1 MITLAMVVALN
12 RTDELRIHLRGALN
26 NGVTRE
32 EIREVLLQTAIY
44 CTVPAAN
51 LAFHLAQKVFAQQ
64 DK

>member
-1 MITLAMVVALN
+1 MIVALN
-12 RTDELRIHLRGALN
+12 RTDVLRIRPPEALN

-44 CTVPAAN
+44 CGLLAAN
-51 LAFHLAQKVFAQQ
+51 STFRLAQEVFARQ